1 MDISR
6 LSKPAAQHRKLHP
19 LSRRHTPDNQA
30 FSRIVQHRK
39 PICAHLLK
47 NAVRQTSEAQDVDI
61 HNPFPV
67 MQTDQILLRL
77 HRKLVGHKDKKTPLR
92 FSFGTGDNLLIDIG
106 AFSGSGRT
114 GDKLQRHRFFLSS
127 LDWDCCSQ
135 VVTVHTRHSQ
145 KRIFDTFRCS
155 QSHE

>member
-6 LSKPAAQHRKLHP
+6 LSKPAAQHREFP
-19 LSRRHTPDNQA
+19 FLSCRHTPDNQT

-39 PICAHLLK
+39 PISTHFLK

-106 AFSGSGRT
+106 TFSGAGRA
-114 GDKLQRHRFFLSS
+114 GDKLQRHLFFLSS
-127 LDWDCCSQ
+127 LDW
-135 VVTVHTRHSQ
+135 VVVVKYIILSGGLRMPCRTSQ
-145 KRIFDTFRCS
+145 KRL
-155 QSHE
+155 